1 MFSQEMGLTR
11 VFFIHSLWM
20 KMWVEVSVEGWE
32 GVWIDAQNTRVR
44 KSPLPR
50 AWLIETN
57 PLTRAES
64 RA

>member
-1 MFSQEMGLTR
+1 MFSREDLLTR
-11 VFFIHSLWM
+11 VFLIHTLWM

-44 KSPLPR
+44 KSPSTR
-50 AWLIETN
+50 AWLIAKN
-57 PLTRAES
+57 SLTRAES